1 MIVSWDHCGDLLLAR
16 ESGQSELVSG
26 LECVGGVPQIDDA
39 RLPTVVPRMLL
50 LPMEL
55 LLLRS
60 VVLPLSHPR
69 FIDDA
74 ILGQELEEQAGID
87 AEQWW
92 LAWQMDRL
100 DEACAGVVLAMPIA
114 MRQQLAGDALWSQST
129 TITADGWVRMQTQL
143 AAHTV
148 GDAAVVAV
156 VDADDEGVFFGCW
169 RSGCWLG
176 MRRLNQRHAQE
187 NAPTCSVIVTQ
198 VVRSLE
204 AMGWRDD
211 APVIGRL
218 DTAWHEA
225 LMGCDEA
232 GEISW
237 QGQVVASLPAR
248 LDANIA
254 AARADV
260 ATLNF
265 RHGRWSAASTG
276 LVDWKLWRRSAA
288 LMVMLCLVWYGQ
300 QQFAI
305 SGLQQQ
311 SSLVEGKI
319 AQAFHRGLPDQA
331 VMLDPL
337 GQLQVA
343 ANGISG
349 GVDRQQLLREM
360 AVVAAVHT
368 QIAWSLRGL
377 QLQGGVVRMRGSTT
391 DLASLNKIHH
401 LLQKAVGHKVIIEDT
416 DLRKGSVGFR
426 MRWS

>member
-1 MIVSWDHCGDLLLAR
+1 MIVSWDNSGALLLAR
-16 ESGQSELVSG
+16 ETGQRESIADLA
-26 LECVGGVPQIDDA
+26 CANGVPQLDDA
-39 RLPTVVPRMLL
+39 HLPTVAPRMLL
-50 LPMEL
+50 LPMES

-69 FIDDA
+69 FIDGA

-87 AEQWW
+87 ADKWR

-100 DEACAGVVLAMPIA
+100 DEGCAGVVFAMPIA
-114 MRQQLAGDALWSQST
+114 MQQQLAGDVLWSQAA
-129 TITADGWVRMQTQL
+129 TITADGWVRLQAQL

-148 GDAAVVAV
+148 ADDAVVAV
-156 VDADDEGVFFGCW
+156 VDADAEGLFFGCW

-176 MRRLNQRHAQE
+176 MRRLNQHYDQDHGSS
-187 NAPTCSVIVTQ
+187 CGVIAAQ
-198 VVRSLE
+198 VVRSLQ
-204 AMGWRDD
+204 AMGWRD
-211 APVIGRL
+211 APLIGRV
-218 DTAWHEA
+218 DADWHAA
-225 LMGCDEA
+225 LMACEQADA
-232 GEISW
+232 MAW
-237 QGQVVASLPAR
+237 QGQVDASLPAR
-248 LDANIA
+248 LDANVA
-254 AARADV
+254 AARTDDL
-260 ATLNF
+260 TLNF
-265 RHGRWSAASTG
+265 RYGRWSAASTG
-276 LVDWKLWRRSAA
+276 LVDWKLWQRSAA
-288 LMVMLCLVWYGQ
+288 LMAMLCLVWYGQ

-311 SSLVEGKI
+311 SSLVEGQI

-343 ANGISG
+343 ANGIG
-349 GVDRQQLLREM
+349 VGVDRQRLLREM
-360 AVVAAVHT
+360 AVVAAVHK

-377 QLQGGVVRMRGSTT
+377 QLQGGVVRLRGSTT
-391 DLASLNKIHH
+391 DLASLNKIHD